1 MNEAAYDAMAK
12 GDKMEKLDHF
22 DRDIL
27 QLVQRNCQRTAES
40 IADDVGLS
48 TSAVQRRLKR
58 LREDGI
64 IKAEVAVVERKATG
78 TPMVFIVGMEIE
90 RDNYDALAKFRLWA
104 EKQDHIQQV
113 YYVTGAVDLVA
124 IVTAR
129 DVEHYDDI
137 AALIMAENPQI
148 RRMHTNVVLRD
159 VKLGLFVPLTA
170 GADH

>member
-1 MNEAAYDAMAK
+1 
-12 GDKMEKLDHF
+12 MERF
-22 DRDIL
+22 DRFDREIIEM
-27 QLVQRNCQRTAES
+27 VQRNCQLKAEA
-40 IADDVGLS
+40 IAEQVGLS

-58 LREDGI
+58 LREEGI
-64 IKAEVAVVERKATG
+64 IRSEIAVIDRKATG
-78 TPMVFIVGMEIE
+78 HPMVFIVGMEIE
-90 RDNYDALAKFRLWA
+90 RDNYDALAKFRIWA

-113 YYVTGAVDLVA
+113 YYVTGQVDLIA

-159 VKLGLFVPLTA
+159 VKLGLFIPIA
-170 GADH
+170 EE

>member
-1 MNEAAYDAMAK
+1 MERLDA
-12 GDKMEKLDHF
+12 F

-27 QLVQRNCQRTAES
+27 DIIQRNCQLTAET
-40 IADDVGLS
+40 IAEKVGLS

-64 IKAEVAVVERKATG
+64 IKAEVAVVDRKATG
-78 TPMVFIVGMEIE
+78 TPMVFIAGLEIE
-90 RDNYDALAKFRLWA
+90 RDNYDALAKFRLWV

-113 YYVTGAVDLVA
+113 YYVTGAVDLIA

-137 AALIMAENPQI
+137 AALIMKENPQI

-159 VKLGLFVPLTA
+159 VKLGLLVPLS
-170 GADH
+170 GCDDPSR

>member
-1 MNEAAYDAMAK
+1 
-12 GDKMEKLDHF
+12 MEKLDHF

-27 QLVQRNCQRTAES
+27 QLVQRNCQLTAET

-58 LREDGI
+58 LREEGI
-64 IKAEVAVVERKATG
+64 IKAEVAIVERKATG

-104 EKQDHIQQV
+104 EKQEHIQQV
-113 YYVTGAVDLVA
+113 YYVTGAVDLIA

-159 VKLGLFVPLTA
+159 VKLGLFVPLA
-170 GADH
+170 AAADD

>member
-1 MNEAAYDAMAK
+1 
-12 GDKMEKLDHF
+12 MERLDRF

-27 QLVQRNCQRTAES
+27 DIAQRNCQLTAET
-40 IADDVGLS
+40 IAEEVGLS

-58 LREDGI
+58 LREEGI
-64 IKAEVAVVERKATG
+64 IKAEVAVVDRKTTG
-78 TPMVFIVGMEIE
+78 TPMVFITGMEID

-113 YYVTGAVDLVA
+113 YYVTGAVDLIA
-124 IVTAR
+124 IITAR

-137 AALIMAENPQI
+137 AAVIMTENPQI

-159 VKLGLFVPLTA
+159 VKLGLFVPL
-170 GADH
+170 ADGGDAD

>member
-1 MNEAAYDAMAK
+1 
-12 GDKMEKLDHF
+12 MESLDRF

-27 QLVQRNCQRTAES
+27 DIVQRNCQLTAEA
-40 IADDVGLS
+40 IAEEVGLS

-58 LREDGI
+58 LREDGVI
-64 IKAEVAVVERKATG
+64 RAEIAVVDRKATG
-78 TPMVFIVGMEIE
+78 TPMVFIVGMDIE

-113 YYVTGAVDLVA
+113 YYVTGAVDLIA

-137 AALIMAENPQI
+137 AAVIMAENPQI

-159 VKLGLFVPLTA
+159 VKLGLFVPL
-170 GADH
+170 ADGDETTR

>member
-1 MNEAAYDAMAK
+1 
-12 GDKMEKLDHF
+12 MERLDRF

-27 QLVQRNCQRTAES
+27 DMMQRNCQHTAEA
-40 IADDVGLS
+40 IADKVSLS
-48 TSAVQRRLKR
+48 TSAVQRRVKR
-58 LREDGI
+58 LRDDGI
-64 IKAEVAVVERKATG
+64 IKAEVAIIERKITG

-90 RDNYDALAKFRLWA
+90 RDNYDALARFRLWA

-113 YYVTGAVDLVA
+113 YYVTGAVDLIA

-159 VKLGLFVPLTA
+159 VKVGVLVPLSVT
-170 GADH
+170 GDER

>member
-1 MNEAAYDAMAK
+1 MAT
-12 GDKMEKLDHF
+12 EQLDRF

-27 QLVQRNCQRTAES
+27 QIVQRNCQRTAET
-40 IADDVGLS
+40 IAEEIGLS
-48 TSAVQRRLKR
+48 TSAVQRRIKR

-64 IKAEVAVVERKATG
+64 IKSEIAIVDRKVTG

-90 RDNYDALAKFRLWA
+90 RDNYDALAKFRVWA

-113 YYVTGAVDLVA
+113 YYVTGAVDLIA
-124 IVTAR
+124 IVTAQ

-137 AALIMAENPQI
+137 AAVIMAENPQI

-159 VKLGLFVPLTA
+159 VKLGLFVPMA
-170 GADH
+170 GGDEAGK

>member
-1 MNEAAYDAMAK
+1 MAT
-12 GDKMEKLDHF
+12 DRLDRF

-27 QLVQRNCQRTAES
+27 QIVQRNCQRTAEM
-40 IADDVGLS
+40 IAEEIGLS

-64 IKAEVAVVERKATG
+64 IRSEIAVVDRKSTG

-90 RDNYDALAKFRLWA
+90 RDNYDALAKFRIWA
-104 EKQDHIQQV
+104 ERQDHIQQV
-113 YYVTGAVDLVA
+113 YYVTGAVDLIA
-124 IVTAR
+124 IVTAQ

-159 VKLGLFVPLTA
+159 VKLGLFVPLA
-170 GADH
+170 GGSDADG

>member
-1 MNEAAYDAMAK
+1 
-12 GDKMEKLDHF
+12 MEKLDHF

-27 QLVQRNCQRTAES
+27 QLVQRNCQLTAES

-58 LREDGI
+58 LREEGI
-64 IKAEVAVVERKATG
+64 IKAEVAIVERKTTG

-113 YYVTGAVDLVA
+113 YYVTGAVDLIA

-159 VKLGLFVPLTA
+159 VKLGLFVPLS
-170 GADH
+170 GATDD

>member
-1 MNEAAYDAMAK
+1 
-12 GDKMEKLDHF
+12 MERF
-22 DRDIL
+22 DRFDREII
-27 QLVQRNCQRTAES
+27 QMVQRNCQLKAEA
-40 IADDVGLS
+40 IAEAVGLS

-58 LREDGI
+58 LREEGVI
-64 IKAEVAVVERKATG
+64 RSEIAVIDRKATG
-78 TPMVFIVGMEIE
+78 HPMVFIVGMEIE
-90 RDNYDALAKFRLWA
+90 RDNYDALAKFRSWA

-113 YYVTGAVDLVA
+113 YYVTGHVDLIA

-159 VKLGLFVPLTA
+159 VKLGLFIPI
-170 GADH
+170 ADTSL

>member
-1 MNEAAYDAMAK
+1 
-12 GDKMEKLDHF
+12 MEKLDHF

-27 QLVQRNCQRTAES
+27 QLVQRNCQLTAET

-58 LREDGI
+58 LREEGI
-64 IKAEVAVVERKATG
+64 IKAEVAIVERKATG

-113 YYVTGAVDLVA
+113 YYVTGAVDLIA

-159 VKLGLFVPLTA
+159 VKLGLFVPLS
-170 GADH
+170 GATDD

>member
-1 MNEAAYDAMAK
+1 
-12 GDKMEKLDHF
+12 MEKLDHF

-27 QLVQRNCQRTAES
+27 QLVQRNCQLTAET

-58 LREDGI
+58 LREEGI
-64 IKAEVAVVERKATG
+64 IKAEVAIVERKATG

-104 EKQDHIQQV
+104 EKQEHIQQV
-113 YYVTGAVDLVA
+113 YYVTGAVDLIA

-159 VKLGLFVPLTA
+159 VKLGLFVPLAAAA
-170 GADH
+170 GD

>member
-1 MNEAAYDAMAK
+1 MAT
-12 GDKMEKLDHF
+12 DQLDRF

-27 QLVQRNCQRTAES
+27 QIVQRNCQRTAEA
-40 IADDVGLS
+40 IAEEIGLS

-64 IKAEVAVVERKATG
+64 IKSEIAVVDRKVTG

-90 RDNYDALAKFRLWA
+90 RDNYDALAKFRVWA

-113 YYVTGAVDLVA
+113 YYVTGAVDLIA
-124 IVTAR
+124 IITAQ

-137 AALIMAENPQI
+137 AAVIMAENPQI

-159 VKLGLFVPLTA
+159 IKLGLFVPLA
-170 GADH
+170 GGDDAGK